1 MLVVELSTLLERSEK
16 NMGSGINPVVKESAL
31 ELIKRAY
38 REKIYVQISSGF
50 RSFAD
55 QNALY
60 AQGRTKSG
68 NIVTNAR
75 GGYSNHNFGLAIDY
89 FLVSDDGSKAL
100 WTVNDKW
107 RRVAAIGKELG
118 FAWGGDWSSFRDYP
132 HLEMTGGLSTA
143 QLRAG
148 SRPRLVS
155 KISQNVSPGVSK
167 PAPKPVAKPVAKP
180 VSKNPESIVD
190 YLKSKKVDS
199 SFSNRKKIAAAHG
212 IKNYSGTADH
222 NEKLLAS
229 VKKNGINPKKE
240 EAKPASSSYKGDS
253 IVDYLNSIKVDSS
266 PGNRKK
272 LAAQYG
278 IKNYTGTASQN
289 TALLNAMRN
298 KNNSKAKSSYK
309 GNSLVDYL
317 KSIKVDSS
325 PANRKKLAAKYGIK
339 NYKGTA
345 AQNLQLLNKMR

>member
-1 MLVVELSTLLERSEK
+1 MSVVELQTLLDRSTK
-16 NMGSGINPVVKESAL
+16 NMGSGMNPVVKESAL

-38 REKIYVQISSGF
+38 KEGIYVQISSGF

-55 QNALY
+55 QNDLY

-118 FAWGGDWSSFRDYP
+118 FSWGGDWKSFPDYP

-155 KISQNVSPGVSK
+155 KVSEAVSPGVSE
-167 PAPKPVAKPVAKP
+167 PAPKPAAKPVAKN
-180 VSKNPESIVD
+180 SESIVD
-190 YLKSKKVDS
+190 YLDLKKEDS
-199 SFSNRKKIAAAHG
+199 SFKNRKKIAELH
-212 IKNYSGTADH
+212 T
-222 NEKLLAS
+222 
-229 VKKNGINPKKE
+229 
-240 EAKPASSSYKGDS
+240 
-253 IVDYLNSIKVDSS
+253 
-266 PGNRKK
+266 
-272 LAAQYG
+272 
-278 IKNYTGTASQN
+278 IKNYTGTAAQN
-289 TALLNAMRN
+289 EQLLKSVKKNGIYPKKAASAKPAAKKYPLPDATYWVKKPLFNGTGVRQVQEALASIYFYPEKGA
-298 KNNSKAKSSYK
+298 KNNGVDGYYGAKTANAVKRFQSVNGLNPDGEYGPRTK
-309 GNSLVDYL
+309 
-317 KSIKVDSS
+317 KVLD
-325 PANRKKLAAKYGIK
+325 KKI
-339 NYKGTA
+339 
-345 AQNLQLLNKMR
+345 NK

>member
-1 MLVVELSTLLERSEK
+1 MSVVELQTLLDRSTK
-16 NMGSGINPVVKESAL
+16 NMGSGMNPVVKESAL

-38 REKIYVQISSGF
+38 KEKIYVQISSGF
-50 RSFAD
+50 RSFED

-68 NIVTNAR
+68 NAVTNAR
-75 GGYSNHNFGLAIDY
+75 GGYSNHNFGLAVDY

-107 RRVAAIGKELG
+107 KRVAAIGKELG
-118 FAWGGDWSSFRDYP
+118 FSWGGDWKSFPDYP

-155 KISQNVSPGVSK
+155 KVSNTTTPGVSK
-167 PAPKPVAKPVAKP
+167 PAQKPVAKPA
-180 VSKNPESIVD
+180 SKNPESIVD
-190 YLKSKKVDS
+190 YLKSNKVDS

-212 IKNYSGTADH
+212 INNYSGTADQ
-222 NEKLLAS
+222 NEKLLTL
-229 VKKNGINPKKE
+229 VKKNGITPKKE
-240 EAKPASSSYKGDS
+240 ATKPAAPSYKGDS

-266 PGNRKK
+266 FNNRKK
-272 LAAQYG
+272 LASQYG
-278 IKNYTGTASQN
+278 LKNYSGTASQN
-289 TALLNAMRN
+289 KALLEVMR
-298 KNNSKAKSSYK
+298 KGKVSVPKSNYK
-309 GNSLVDYL
+309 GDSLVDYL
-317 KSIKVDSS
+317 KSIKEDSS
-325 PANRKKLAAKYGIK
+325 FANRKKLAAKYGIK

>member
-1 MLVVELSTLLERSEK
+1 MTVELQTLLERSEK
-16 NMGSGINPVVKESAL
+16 NMGSGMNSVVKESAL

-38 REKIYVQISSGF
+38 KEGIYVQISSGF

-68 NIVTNAR
+68 NVVTNAR

-89 FLVSDDGSKAL
+89 FLVSDDGNTAL

-107 RRVAAIGKELG
+107 RRVAAMGKELG

-148 SRPRLVS
+148 SRPRLMSKVS
-155 KISQNVSPGVSK
+155 NTVSGGTSK
-167 PAPKPVAKPVAKP
+167 PASAATT
-180 VSKNPESIVD
+180 SESIVD
-190 YLKSKKVDS
+190 YLNSKKMDS
-199 SFSNRKKIAAAHG
+199 SFANRKKIAAAHG
-212 IKNYSGTADH
+212 ISNYSGTAAQ
-222 NEKLLAS
+222 NTQLLELI
-229 VKKNGINPKKE
+229 KKNGVTPKKE
-240 EAKPASSSYKGDS
+240 TAAKPSTSNYKGDS
-253 IVDYLNSIKVDSS
+253 IVDYLNSIKADASFN
-266 PGNRKK
+266 NRKK
-272 LAAQYG
+272 LASQYG
-278 IKNYTGTASQN
+278 VKNYSGTAIQN
-289 TALLNAMRN
+289 KALLDAMR
-298 KNNSKAKSSYK
+298 KGKAAVPKSNYK
-309 GNSLVDYL
+309 GDSLVDYL
-317 KSIKVDSS
+317 KSIKEDSS
-325 PANRKKLAAKYGIK
+325 FANRNKLATKYGIK

>member
-1 MLVVELSTLLERSEK
+1 MAVVELQTLLDRSTK
-16 NMGSGINPVVKESAL
+16 NMGSGMNSVVKESAL
-31 ELIKRAY
+31 EVIRRAY
-38 REKIYVQISSGF
+38 EKGIYVQLSAGF
-50 RSFAD
+50 RSYAE

-60 AQGRTKSG
+60 AKGRTKPGSV
-68 NIVTNAR
+68 VTNAR

-89 FLVSDDGSKAL
+89 FL
-100 WTVNDKW
+100 TDKEGKIAHW
-107 RRVAAIGKELG
+107 DIRKDMNANQVADWIEVANIAKSLG
-118 FAWGGDWSSFRDYP
+118 FAWGGDWKSFPDYP

-148 SRPRLVS
+148 SRPRLMSKVS
-155 KISQNVSPGVSK
+155 NTVSGGTSK
-167 PAPKPVAKPVAKP
+167 PASAATT
-180 VSKNPESIVD
+180 SESIVD
-190 YLKSKKVDS
+190 YLNSKKVDS
-199 SFSNRKKIAAAHG
+199 SFANRKKIAAAHG
-212 IKNYSGTADH
+212 ISNYSGTAAQ
-222 NEKLLAS
+222 NTQLLELI
-229 VKKNGINPKKE
+229 KKNGVTPKKE
-240 EAKPASSSYKGDS
+240 TAAKPSTSSYKGDS

-266 PGNRKK
+266 LGNRKK

-289 TALLNAMRN
+289 TSLLNAMRS
-298 KNNSKAKSSYK
+298 KNISKTKSSYK

-339 NYKGTA
+339 KYKGTA

>member
-1 MLVVELSTLLERSEK
+1 MTVESQTLLDRSEK
-16 NMGSGINPVVKESAL
+16 NMGSGMNSVVKESAL

-38 REKIYVQISSGF
+38 KEGIYVQISSGF
-50 RSFAD
+50 RSFAE

-60 AQGRTKSG
+60 AQGRTKPGS
-68 NIVTNAR
+68 IVTNAR
-75 GGYSNHNFGLAIDY
+75 GGYSNHNFGLAVDY
-89 FLVSDDGSKAL
+89 FLVSDDGNTAL
-100 WTVNDKW
+100 WTVNNKW
-107 RRVAAIGKELG
+107 RRVAAIGKQLG
-118 FAWGGDWSSFRDYP
+118 FAWGGDWASFRDYP

-155 KISQNVSPGVSK
+155 KVSNTVSSGTSK
-167 PAPKPVAKPVAKP
+167 PIPSATT
-180 VSKNPESIVD
+180 SESIVD
-190 YLKSKKVDS
+190 YLNSKKVDS
-199 SFSNRKKIAAAHG
+199 SFANRKKIAAAHG
-212 IKNYSGTADH
+212 ISNYSGTADQ

-229 VKKNGINPKKE
+229 VKKNGIKPNKVE
-240 EAKPASSSYKGDS
+240 TKPATSSYKGDS

-289 TALLNAMRN
+289 LALLNAMRN
-298 KNNSKAKSSYK
+298 KNVTKTGSTYK

-345 AQNLQLLNKMR
+345 EQNLQLLNKMR